1 MGRTIH
7 IGATAISRKTGSIG
21 PQSDARFTLH
31 HRQPRADKLDAQQRR
46 LCHADHAFLEAL
58 RARVASPARFAAFLD
73 GIAFYIALER
83 PCTRCGNCKKRVRD
97 RSCYVCHLQRG
108 GENFE
113 HMKAGIAP
121 KTMRSKDGHIDV
133 LERRR
138 RERNGEYL
146 ERSFDGVIARR
157 WPMGRLEVTF
167 PDGYTEPDMAK
178 LSYDGMQQAIGAF
191 PQLVGALEWAGW
203 SVPG

>member
-1 MGRTIH
+1 MRP
-7 IGATAISRKTGSIG
+7 R
-21 PQSDARFTLH
+21 SDPRFALH
-31 HRQPRADKLDAQQRR
+31 HRQPRADKLDAKQRR
-46 LCHADHAFLEAL
+46 LCHADPAFLEAL
-58 RARVASPARFAAFLD
+58 RARVASPERFAAFLD
-73 GIAFYIALER
+73 GIAFYVALER
-83 PCTRCGNCKKRVRD
+83 PCARCGNFKKRVRD

-121 KTMRSKDGHIDV
+121 KAMRSKDGHLDV

-138 RERNGEYL
+138 RERKGEYL
-146 ERSFDGVIARR
+146 ERSFDGLIARR
-157 WPMGRLEVTF
+157 WPLGRLEVTF

-178 LSYDGMQQAIGAF
+178 LCYDGMQQAIREF
-191 PQLVGALEWAGW
+191 PQLVQALEWAGW